1 MLLARRLRHAAT
13 LVACL
18 LLLLLSPA
26 TAAHATDGRASAPA
40 RELTVWLMWG
50 SVPQPELE
58 RLTAEFEQ
66 AHPGVTVNVQMQ
78 GWPGIDA
85 RLEAALRSDEAPD
98 VVETGTTTTP
108 YFAAKGLLK
117 DLSDQSER
125 LGAGE
130 WIPSLR
136 ESGNWQG
143 RQYGIPLYAASRVVI
158 YRTDLFADAG
168 LTQPRDQQEW
178 LHTTRRI
185 ARAHR
190 TEPGFQAIHLPGQNW
205 YVLSGFLQ
213 DRGGRIAQ
221 YDGTRWRGGLSTR
234 PAAEALTY
242 YRSLQSFSLAP
253 KDQDEAHPFQYEVL
267 AQGQVAQMIGLPWE
281 LADAERI
288 NPELRGKLGMFP
300 VPGPS
305 ADRPGSVFLGGSHVA
320 VAEHARQ
327 PDLAADWVARLT
339 GPAYQE
345 RLATA
350 NGVLP
355 NRLDLARTIDHP
367 GVRVQAQAA
376 ANGHTTPVDPRWPTV
391 EAAPNPLK
399 TLLTDVLTGTSP
411 RTAGRRADSVLEQRL
426 NAAPIPDGDT
436 ARGPRP

>member
-1 MLLARRLRHAAT
+1 MPRRLRHAAA
-13 LVACL
+13 LLAC
-18 LLLLLSPA
+18 LLLLSPA
-26 TAAHATDGRASAPA
+26 TAAHAAGRGSAPAA

-58 RLTAEFEQ
+58 RLTGEFEQ
-66 AHPGVTVNVQMQ
+66 AHPGVTVNVRMQ
-78 GWPGIDA
+78 GWPGIDQ
-85 RLEAALRSDEAPD
+85 RLEAALNSDEAPD

-108 YFAAKGLLK
+108 YFAAEGLLK
-117 DLSDQSER
+117 DLSDQSDR

-136 ESGNWQG
+136 ESGNWRG

-158 YRTDLFADAG
+158 YRKDLFEQAG
-168 LTQPRDQQEW
+168 LTQPRDQEEW
-178 LHTTRRI
+178 LHTTRRL

-190 TEPGFQAIHLPGQNW
+190 AEPGFQAIHLPGQNW
-205 YVLSGFLQ
+205 YVLSGLLH
-213 DRGGRIAQ
+213 DRGGRIAE

-234 PAAEALTY
+234 PAAEALRY
-242 YRSLQSFSLAP
+242 YRALQSFSQAP

-267 AQGQVAQMIGLPWE
+267 AKGQTGQMIGLPWE

-300 VPGPS
+300 VPGTTP
-305 ADRPGSVFLGGSHVA
+305 DRPGSVFLGGSHVA
-320 VAEHARQ
+320 VAQRGRQ
-327 PDLAADWVARLT
+327 PELAADWVARLT

-345 RLATA
+345 RLAIA

-355 NRLDLARTIDHP
+355 NRLALAQKIDHP

-391 EAAPNPLK
+391 EAAPNPVK
-399 TLLTDVLTGTSP
+399 TLLTDVLTGQSP
-411 RTAGRRADSVLEQRL
+411 RTAGRRADTVLEQRL
-426 NAAPIPDGDT
+426 NAGAGD
-436 ARGPRP
+436 PRP